1 MSSWSRYP
9 SGDLGLSE
17 SSRRQY
23 GWTKSALGHL
33 SGSCPS
39 LCLSYGVSGGQSL
52 RRQGHGCWPLQSEDQ
67 QMSPW
72 EKPEELLLSLAPLAG
87 KWTQLSQYPSSSS
100 SRATLQPLGSSSE
113 LWEGCPSKAIC
124 PEENLESKTGVRS
137 ACQACWVGKAEEV
150 GPPWLRGCIPNV
162 PP

>member
-1 MSSWSRYP
+1 MRRIFPRSLDAPMSSWSRYP

-72 EKPEELLLSLAPLAG
+72 EEPEELLLSLAPLAG

-124 PEENLESKTGVRS
+124 PEENPSVDRCFPGIRFLSS
-137 ACQACWVGKAEEV
+137 HPQ
-150 GPPWLRGCIPNV
+150 GC
-162 PP
+162 